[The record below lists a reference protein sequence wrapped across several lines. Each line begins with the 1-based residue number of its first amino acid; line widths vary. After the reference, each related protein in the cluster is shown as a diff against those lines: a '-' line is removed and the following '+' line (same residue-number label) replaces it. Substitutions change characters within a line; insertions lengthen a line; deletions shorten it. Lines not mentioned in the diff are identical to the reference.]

1 MTMMDRDASA
11 EHDDSQS
18 PKAVTSTV
26 EPVPIVEAAIPTD
39 AAPIANAAV
48 PIVRV
53 TAAVLENNA
62 SLSRITLPPPSP
74 LFDTFEELYN
84 FLQGF
89 HRDHG
94 AAIIRCASRG
104 RHDFDGQMGP
114 TEVSYR
120 CDRGG
125 KPITTSVGLRKS
137 ATKRTGCPYRVT
149 AKATQASDWKW
160 TYKVS
165 SGRDHNHGPSM
176 HPSAHIIHRRRT
188 PAQKELEKSLSKHSK
203 LPARAMDNIIRD
215 SSTPENAFFTQK
227 DIYNDRQRIRRSK
240 MAAQA

>member
-1 MTMMDRDASA
+1 MAMMDRDASS
-11 EHDDSQS
+11 EHDDAQASES
-18 PKAVTSTV
+18 VTPTVDAVPITEAAVPAHAT
-26 EPVPIVEAAIPTD
+26 PITNATVPIVQ
-39 AAPIANAAV
+39 
-48 PIVRV
+48 V
-53 TAAVLENNA
+53 TAAVLEDVA
-62 SLSRITLPPPSP
+62 SVTKITLPPPSP

-104 RHDFDGQMGP
+104 RHDFNGQTGP
-114 TEVSYR
+114 TEISYR

-165 SGRDHNHGPSM
+165 NGRDHNHGPSM

-188 PAQKELEKSLSKHSK
+188 PAQKELEKRLSKHSK

-215 SSTPENAFFTQK
+215 SSTPDNAFFTQK
-227 DIYNDRQRIRRSK
+227 DIYNDRQRIRRSE